1 MFHICVPLHCHFSS
15 RTALSARPL
24 PEGGCS
30 IERSLVTLLFTFLLI
45 NIRLASYLDAN
56 WLQSLQE
63 LVKLSN
69 WWNLLLLWCDIK
81 EEIDFIKWKF
91 LVCKSVYDSCIHTK
105 SFSTRIARRNCLG
118 QLIVRRLF
126 NIQNW
131 FFFCLIRTWITDTK
145 RHQNF
150 PKTWIEGVK
159 SNADYRKTFD
169 PFRII
174 LLLLYLGKNCTN
186 QLCLNIT

>member
-1 MFHICVPLHCHFSS
+1 MFHCHFSS

-30 IERSLVTLLFTFLLI
+30 IERSLVTLLFTILLI

-81 EEIDFIKWKF
+81 EEIDFIKWQF
-91 LVCKSVYDSCIHTK
+91 LVCKSVYDSCIHSK
-105 SFSTRIARRNCLG
+105 RFSTRIARKNCLG

-131 FFFCLIRTWITDTK
+131 FFFAWSEPESLILI
-145 RHQNF
+145 RHQNV
-150 PKTWIEGVK
+150 PKTWIEGA
-159 SNADYRKTFD
+159 SNRMLFTVRLLIPSELF
-169 PFRII
+169 PFC
-174 LLLLYLGKNCTN
+174 YTSGKIVPINCV
-186 QLCLNIT
+186 